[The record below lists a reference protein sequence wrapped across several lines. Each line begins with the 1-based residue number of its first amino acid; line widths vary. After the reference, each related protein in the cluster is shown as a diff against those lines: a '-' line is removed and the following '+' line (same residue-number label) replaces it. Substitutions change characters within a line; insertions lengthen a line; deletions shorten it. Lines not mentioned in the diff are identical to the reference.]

1 MPESLYKVTFS
12 FLYTMGRE
20 EKNTVLIKANSMGDG
35 VIRAWAEYVESIAAE
50 EESIVTDYEALSDS
64 LQKNLYNATIRKL
77 REVKKC

>member
-20 EKNTVLIKANSMGDG
+20 EKNTVIIKANSMGDG